1 MIAEQSERIRAVA
14 LLSGGLDSQLAVCL
28 LVEQGI
34 AVHGIVFES
43 PFFDATAARRAA
55 TNLDIPLQVVEFSA
69 DIVSILKDPPHGF
82 GQCMNPCIDCHAR
95 MLRRAGEFMEDSGY
109 HFLATGEVLN
119 ERPMSQ
125 NRNSL
130 GIVASDSG
138 YADRVLRPLS
148 AGLLSPTEPERLG
161 WVDRSRLL
169 SLEGR
174 GRKRQLQMAEK
185 YGLRDV
191 PTPAGG
197 CRLTEPNFSR
207 RLKDLKDHEG
217 LNGVRSLSLLRLGRH
232 FRLADDLKLVVGR
245 DEKDNA
251 AIEGQAELYDFVL
264 KPRSVPGPTGLLPI
278 TATEEQVNLG
288 AAICARYSDCPA
300 GVPVEVRVRSSKGT
314 RNITVDPATPAQVD
328 ALRL

>member
-1 MIAEQSERIRAVA
+1 MIAEQSERIRAVT

-28 LVEQGI
+28 LSEQGI

-43 PFFDATAARRAA
+43 PFFDSTAARRAA
-55 TNLDIPLQVVEFSA
+55 CNLDIPLQVVEFST
-69 DIVSILKDPPHGF
+69 DIVSILENPQHGF
-82 GQCMNPCIDCHAR
+82 GKCMNPCIDCHAR
-95 MLRRAGEFMEDSGY
+95 MLRRAGEFMEDNGY

-125 NRNSL
+125 NRHSL
-130 GIVASDSG
+130 GIVASESG

-174 GRKRQLQMAEK
+174 GRKRQLQLAEK

-207 RLKDLKDHEG
+207 RLKDLKEHEG
-217 LNGVRSLSLLRLGRH
+217 LNGVRSLALLRLGRH

-245 DEKDNA
+245 HEKDNA
-251 AIEGQAELYDFVL
+251 AIEGQAELYDLVL
-264 KPRSVPGPTGLLPI
+264 KLETVRGPTGLLPI
-278 TATEEQVNLG
+278 TATEQQVNLG
-288 AAICARYSDCPA
+288 AAVCARYGDCPP
-300 GVPVEVRVRSSKGT
+300 GLPVDVRIRSSRGT
-314 RNITVDPATPAQVD
+314 RRVMVEPATPAQVD